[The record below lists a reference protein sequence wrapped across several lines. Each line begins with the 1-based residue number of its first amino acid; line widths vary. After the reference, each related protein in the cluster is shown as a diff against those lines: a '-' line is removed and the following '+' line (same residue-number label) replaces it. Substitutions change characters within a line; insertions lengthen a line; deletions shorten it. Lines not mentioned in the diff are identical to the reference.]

1 MSTDVV
7 LTLVAVACAI
17 ISITCF
23 DLTRRALKRRER
35 DRARAQ
41 EAAEEVRDR
50 VAVALAAAV
59 GQVPIRQCHVEDI
72 KYGETMCWRSKD
84 WEEHTDYVAGY
95 DGDPGPSPDGFHGK
109 PIVLKGEAL

>member
-1 MSTDVV
+1 MGAGYDVEVKEMSTDVV

-17 ISITCF
+17 VSITCYDF
-23 DLTRRALKRRER
+23 TRRALKRRER

-72 KYGETMCWRSKD
+72 K
-84 WEEHTDYVAGY
+84 
-95 DGDPGPSPDGFHGK
+95 
-109 PIVLKGEAL
+109 